1 MLVLFVTIWFSYHQP
16 SISWY
21 FNVTFFF
28 AVDHSESADKPT
40 IESPPPNQPISP
52 NVTTP
57 QKKKFQLRVKA
68 LQSKLRRIEKKKT
81 DQKPQ
86 KDELKDIFTKL
97 DNYLPP
103 NTANFIKS
111 QLRITNKRN
120 SKGYRWNLKDKMF
133 AMSVFYH
140 SRKVY
145 SFLSRLFVLPSKSTI
160 LRTIQKSTIYAGFS
174 KSILTALKQKVLSM
188 DPGDKQCV
196 LVFDEMTIKSGF
208 NYDAFHDN
216 IEGFEHYGDM
226 GQTKFIA
233 NHAGAFMIRGL
244 QKKWKQA
251 IGYFLSS
258 GPIPGD
264 KLQILVNEALDKLTS
279 IGLTVRA
286 IICDQ
291 GSNNRKFLESL
302 EGVCVDQPFF
312 MHAGSKIHVI
322 YDPPHLLKNVRN
334 NLKKHGFILDGNPVL
349 WDHIVNFNELDKS
362 SEIRMA
368 PKLTDDHIELPP
380 FKPMRVN
387 LAAQVFSH
395 SVAAGIFAM
404 SKLGSMSEEAQQTAR
419 FLEKMDRL
427 FNACNSHSS
436 SSSKVFGHAISD
448 DSGHGQ
454 FLQSMSDT
462 FAELTTCEGRRPPCF
477 TGWRITIASILSL
490 WNELHDKEHFNFVLT
505 SRLNQDCIENLFSII
520 RGKGGHRDNP
530 DTREFRAAFRQ
541 VVFDQLL
548 LPSKGSNCAA
558 DVDKVL
564 LSLSSIASTAPEAT
578 TTGPAMEPV
587 LGQHSD
593 NDSLVGLENISVMK
607 QPPSLPEENIIAY
620 MAGYL
625 LRKSKISEC
634 ATCKSRLIYD
644 NPPNSE
650 LYFFLKAKSHKE
662 TGMLV
667 YPTEVFVDYIES
679 LETRF
684 TLVFAAVMHMTG
696 VMRRLYK
703 NMDGLSDGVLHCTN
717 SSCFAKLCAMTK
729 LYIKVRLHHALK
741 LSNRQHKVAGGKRKR
756 KMLKLSHL

>member
-1 MLVLFVTIWFSYHQP
+1 
-16 SISWY
+16 
-21 FNVTFFF
+21 
-28 AVDHSESADKPT
+28 
-40 IESPPPNQPISP
+40 
-52 NVTTP
+52 
-57 QKKKFQLRVKA
+57 
-68 LQSKLRRIEKKKT
+68 
-81 DQKPQ
+81 
-86 KDELKDIFTKL
+86 
-97 DNYLPP
+97 
-103 NTANFIKS
+103 
-111 QLRITNKRN
+111 
-120 SKGYRWNLKDKMF
+120 
-133 AMSVFYH
+133 
-140 SRKVY
+140 
-145 SFLSRLFVLPSKSTI
+145 
-160 LRTIQKSTIYAGFS
+160 
-174 KSILTALKQKVLSM
+174 M

-196 LVFDEMTIKSGF
+196 LVFDEMTIKSGL

-244 QKKWKQA
+244 QKKWEQA

-264 KLQILVNEALDKLTS
+264 KLQILVKEALDKFTS

-334 NLKKHGFILDGNPVL
+334 NLKKHGLILDGKPVL
-349 WDHIVNFNELDKS
+349 WDHIVNFYELDKS

-490 WNELHDKEHFNFVLT
+490 AVDINGCNVQTSDCVKLLGIHIDDKLRFQKH
-505 SRLNQDCIENLFSII
+505 
-520 RGKGGHRDNP
+520 
-530 DTREFRAAFRQ
+530 
-541 VVFDQLL
+541 
-548 LPSKGSNCAA
+548 
-558 DVDKVL
+558 
-564 LSLSSIASTAPEAT
+564 
-578 TTGPAMEPV
+578 
-587 LGQHSD
+587 
-593 NDSLVGLENISVMK
+593 ISVICSRASRQINAM
-607 QPPSLPEENIIAY
+607 N
-620 MAGYL
+620 
-625 LRKSKISEC
+625 RVSKFLSKEC
-634 ATCKSRLIYD
+634 K
-644 NPPNSE
+644 
-650 LYFFLKAKSHKE
+650 
-662 TGMLV
+662 
-667 YPTEVFVDYIES
+667 
-679 LETRF
+679 
-684 TLVFAAVMHMTG
+684 
-696 VMRRLYK
+696 
-703 NMDGLSDGVLHCTN
+703 
-717 SSCFAKLCAMTK
+717 TK
-729 LYIKVRLHHALK
+729 LYNAFI
-741 LSNRQHKVAGGKRKR
+741 LSNFLYCSIVCHFCSSYCSYKMEKIQKRALRVVFNDYQASYQDLLDEVSRPTLYVSRMKAIAIEMFKCVNNISSIFLKNMFAYQDQPYELRGGSKFIQPLVRTT
-756 KMLKLSHL
+756 SF